1 MQSKRELLKI
11 LKSSGYDDKFISW
24 LRKRRTARELK
35 SIIENDKALIIIE
48 KLAKEAGSRGL

>member
-48 KLAKEAGSRGL
+48 RLAKEAGSRGL